1 MPASTTRSGDSRP
14 LEPAVA
20 TLADLLSSRNRALV
34 LAWVTPRLETP
45 FSLTELARAL
55 DVAVSSVQHECYK
68 LERLGLLA
76 SRREGNSRR
85 YQVVLDHPLA
95 RPLIALVIA
104 TLGVESVL
112 REAVAETGTV
122 AAAVI
127 AGPVPQNG
135 ARHLT
140 LAMVGHVSLE
150 GLVRAQQRVA
160 LALGR
165 PADDVEIAY
174 VQEADWLAGHD
185 LLDAMANRP
194 LQSVVGIWPPP
205 FADDD
210 DGETLD
216 R

>member
-1 MPASTTRSGDSRP
+1 MPVSTSRPGHVTP
-14 LEPAVA
+14 LEPAIS

-45 FSLTELARAL
+45 FSLTELSRAL

-68 LERLGLLA
+68 LERLGLLV

-85 YQVVLDHPLA
+85 YHLVLDHPLA

-104 TLGVESVL
+104 TLGLESVL
-112 REAVAETGTV
+112 REALTDTGTIT
-122 AAAVI
+122 AAVI
-127 AGPVPQNG
+127 AGPAAQNVG
-135 ARHLT
+135 HTLT
-140 LAMVGHVSLE
+140 LAIIGQVSLE

-165 PADDVEIAY
+165 PVDDVELAY
-174 VQEADWLAGHD
+174 VQEPDWVEGHD
-185 LLDAMANRP
+185 LLEAMADRP
-194 LQSVVGIWPPP
+194 LQPVVGTWPPP
-205 FADDD
+205 FVAE
-210 DGETLD
+210 DGENAT

>member
-1 MPASTTRSGDSRP
+1 MPVSTTRTGHATP
-14 LEPAVA
+14 LEPARA

-34 LAWVTPRLETP
+34 LAWVTARLETP

-55 DVAVSSVQHECYK
+55 DVPVSSVQHECYK

-95 RPLIALVIA
+95 RPLIALVVA
-104 TLGVESVL
+104 TLGLEPVL
-112 REAVAETGTV
+112 REAVSETGTI

-127 AGPVPQNG
+127 AGPAPEDD

-150 GLVRAQQRVA
+150 GLVQAQQRVA
-160 LALGR
+160 LVLGR
-165 PADDVEIAY
+165 PVDDVEIAY
-174 VQEADWLAGHD
+174 VQEADWSPEHD
-185 LLDAMANRP
+185 LLDAMTDRP
-194 LQSVVGIWPPP
+194 LQSVVGSWPPP
-205 FADDD
+205 FATEN
-210 DGETLD
+210 GASPT